1 MTIMRF
7 VTAAALI
14 AVLAAPALADAT
26 PSIKNGVDEI
36 GRAVKD
42 GVKNGYDKTK
52 DATLNG
58 VGKALDA
65 TGKGIDHAGQAV
77 EGAGQKVDE
86 KRNSDGE

>member
-1 MTIMRF
+1 MRF
-7 VTAAALI
+7 VIVAALLGI
-14 AVLAAPALADAT
+14 FAAPVLGDET
-26 PSIKNGVDEI
+26 PSVKNGVDEI

-42 GVKNGYDKTK
+42 GVKEGYDKTK

-65 TGKGIDHAGQAV
+65 TGKGIGHAGEAV

-86 KRNSDGE
+86 KRDDDSE